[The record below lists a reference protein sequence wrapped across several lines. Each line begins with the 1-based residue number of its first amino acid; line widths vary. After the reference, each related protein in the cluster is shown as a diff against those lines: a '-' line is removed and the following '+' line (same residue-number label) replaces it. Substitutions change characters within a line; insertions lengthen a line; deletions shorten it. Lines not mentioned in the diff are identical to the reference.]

1 MCACIVGI
9 SCYILCS
16 VYKLYVCMYV
26 CMYVFGDCGFTL
38 SLSAESLVD
47 GASDSQ
53 MQLTQVGV
61 PSVYF

>member
-1 MCACIVGI
+1 M
-9 SCYILCS
+9 
-16 VYKLYVCMYV
+16 YVCIYV

>member
-1 MCACIVGI
+1 VCACIHVGI

-16 VYKLYVCMYV
+16 DYKLYV